1 MAKQSGKEVRVYSD
15 GVDLSVSLR
24 GFTVSYGQNVADS
37 TAGADEYEN
46 SVPTTKTV
54 TASATA
60 VILKDADGGVAQR
73 TQMKVGNEVD
83 LTWGWQLAAAGTSK
97 GGIEARVTK
106 FEIKGEYTD
115 VVIADVEWVNIGE
128 DLLFDETVDTW

>member
-1 MAKQSGKEVRVYSD
+1 MAKQSGKDVRVTFD
-15 GVDLSVSLR
+15 GTDLSVSLR
-24 GFTVSYGQNVADS
+24 NFNVSYGQNTAES

-46 SVPTTKTV
+46 TVATTKTV
-54 TASATA
+54 SASATA

-73 TQMKVGNEVD
+73 AAMKVGSEGD
-83 LTWGWQLAAAGTSK
+83 LLWGWEQMAAGTSK

-106 FEIKGEYTD
+106 FDIKGDYKD
-115 VVIADVEWVNIGE
+115 VVIADVEWENIGE